1 MSANSQIKKV
11 VLIGASGNL
20 GSIILHELLKSKAHE
35 VTILTRLSSN
45 ATFPVDVSV
54 IKTSYSESELVK
66 AFGGQDAVV
75 SSVGPTGFQ
84 DQKVFIDAAITAGV
98 KRFIPSE
105 FSANTMSPT
114 VRELVPV
121 FEAKKDI
128 IDYPREKEN
137 TGLTWTG
144 LSTGPLLDWGL
155 ASGFLG
161 FDLTNKK
168 AVLWDGGNAAFSA
181 TSQTD
186 LGQAIVSVLTHP
198 AETTNQFLYFATV
211 TTTHKAILAALEAQT
226 GKKWA
231 VEDVETEEEIA
242 KGKKMVS
249 EGDFTGIFKL
259 VRASAWG
266 DVPGIRSNY
275 AVAEKLANSILGVPH
290 GDLDETVK
298 IVLRPVRS

>member
-20 GSIILHELLKSKAHE
+20 GSIILRELLKSKVLE
-35 VTILTRLSSN
+35 VTVLTRLSSN
-45 ATFPVDVSV
+45 ATFPADASV

-66 AFGGQDAVV
+66 AFEGQDAVV

-121 FEAKKDI
+121 FEAKKVI
-128 IDYPREKEN
+128 IDYLREKEN

-144 LSTGPLLDWGL
+144 LSIGPLLDWGL
-155 ASGFLG
+155 VSGFLG
-161 FDLTNKK
+161 FDLANEK
-168 AVLWDGGNAAFSA
+168 AVLWDGGNVAFSA
-181 TSQTD
+181 TNQTD

-198 AETTNQFLYFATV
+198 AETANQFLYFATV

-226 GKKWA
+226 GKKWM
-231 VEDVETEEEIA
+231 VDDVKTEEEIT
-242 KGKKMVS
+242 KGRKMLS
-249 EGDFTGIFKL
+249 EGDFTGIFEL

-266 DVPGIRSNY
+266 EVPGIRSNY
-275 AVAEKLANSILGVPH
+275 AVDEKLANSVLGLPE

-298 IVLRPVRS
+298 IVLSAGRS